1 MYIHVHVHVVHAC
14 IPDIYVL
21 FQQGE
26 SLLHAAT
33 SSGQLE
39 VVKFL
44 HDKLADVKAVDKVNI
59 SRKATPCY
67 DNFVLVATE
76 GRHGIK
82 I

>member
-1 MYIHVHVHVVHAC
+1 MYMYIRVHVVHAC
-14 IPDIYVL
+14 TPDIYVL

-59 SRKATPCY
+59 CHK
-67 DNFVLVATE
+67 
-76 GRHGIK
+76 RHGTMITFFWALQK
-82 I
+82 GDTVL

>member
-1 MYIHVHVHVVHAC
+1 MIIVSTAYDTGTVTRIMYIHVHVHVVHAC

-44 HDKLADVKAVDKVNI
+44 HDKLADVKAVDKV
-59 SRKATPCY
+59 SVSP
-67 DNFVLVATE
+67 
-76 GRHGIK
+76 
-82 I
+82 